1 MISFTIPLEPKTKK
15 NSQRIITRK
24 DRYGRPRPMIIP
36 SQSYTEYEREA
47 VKYCPKSGI
56 DYAVNVRAF
65 YFRKKHHRVDL
76 TNLESALMD
85 TLVKAGTLKD
95 DSCNIVWSTDGSR
108 VFFDADNPRTE
119 VMITAVVKTEKPQEA
134 QLCTTVLNLEAE
146 KNDGKNDN

>member
-36 SQSYTEYEREA
+36 SQSYMEYEREA
-47 VKYCPKSGI
+47 IKYCPKTGI
-56 DYAVNVRAF
+56 DYAVNVRAY
-65 YFRKKHHRVDL
+65 YFRRKHHRVDL

-95 DSCNIVWSTDGSR
+95 DSCSIVWSTDGSR
-108 VFFDADNPRTE
+108 VFFDKENPRTE
-119 VMITAVVKTEKPQEA
+119 VEITAVIRKEQP
-134 QLCTTVLNLEAE
+134 
-146 KNDGKNDN
+146 NDSD